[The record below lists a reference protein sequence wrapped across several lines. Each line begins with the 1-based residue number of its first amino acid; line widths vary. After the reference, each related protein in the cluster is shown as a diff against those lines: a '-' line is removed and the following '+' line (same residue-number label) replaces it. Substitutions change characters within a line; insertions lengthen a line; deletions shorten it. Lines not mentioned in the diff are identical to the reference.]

1 VEGPP
6 VGIDVQGKEAHQSLV
21 SLEAA
26 DLRRP
31 NPGAVRREQEGS
43 LAGEGPGEAGASG
56 RPGEAC
62 QDPTLQDR
70 VEIEHQIEASAS
82 KLHQKTAGDPPGAHQ
97 LPSPQPLREHSAR
110 KQEHFVDPGLSLHDA
125 HRGGLD
131 EPGDVRARVGGAQ
144 G

>member
-43 LAGEGPGEAGASG
+43 LAGEGPGE
-56 RPGEAC
+56 
-62 QDPTLQDR
+62 DPTLQDR
-70 VEIEHQIEASAS
+70 VEIEHQIEASAP
-82 KLHQKTAGDPPGAHQ
+82 KLRQKTAGDPPGAHQ
-97 LPSPQPLREHSAR
+97 VPSPQTLRQHSAR
-110 KQEHFVDPGLSLHDA
+110 KQEHFVDPGLSLHDV